1 MKFIIVRFEESK
13 KDEVTKSFPGKVL
26 KAGDGVLIA
35 KLGTSNVPLKEGV
48 FIIQQ
53 EGKEEIYLC
62 AKECITQ
69 LLEIISRNQD
79 E

>member
-1 MKFIIVRFEESK
+1 MKFTIVRFEESK

-26 KAGDGVLIA
+26 RAGNDVLIA

-53 EGKEEIYLC
+53 AGKEEIYLC
-62 AKECITQ
+62 AEEYITQ
-69 LLEIISRNQD
+69 LLKIISRNQD